1 MQGYVSG
8 CLGGGGGMGIARRI
22 TRGCH
27 FFIPVV
33 SRPHSSVLFHRLAPS
48 PITRVIIHLS
58 LIVDQPGKS
67 SIP

>member
-8 CLGGGGGMGIARRI
+8 CLGGGGGWASREGLP
-22 TRGCH
+22 RGCH